1 MSDRQSLLGSHQQS
15 WWFNEI
21 NYFSLSDN
29 EVNITFSRIYMRM
42 TVPHPP
48 GFLVKPGMTRF

>member
-21 NYFSLSDN
+21 NYLLS
-29 EVNITFSRIYMRM
+29 VRIYEKQIIENID
-42 TVPHPP
+42 H
-48 GFLVKPGMTRF
+48 LQIIHLLKLL